1 MTFEYGP
8 YLRECFSQPVLSLLW
23 TLPFILAFL
32 LILTSLRG
40 THDPAARRRR
50 AGSLIGALCLLV
62 VIAFPL
68 HKQLR
73 VLVRTNGVAI
83 WQDRNAAPL
92 TCTGVIEAIELPERN
107 AVTRYVHEGK
117 NVYGAWLTIGGE
129 TYYAMTEGGFVPG
142 DAVVIEYLPKSRC
155 VLSLASADS
164 TTAEE

>member
-8 YLRECFSQPVLSLLW
+8 DLRECFSQPVLSLLW
-23 TLPFILAFL
+23 MLPFLLAFL
-32 LILTSLRG
+32 LILTSLWRA
-40 THDPAARRRR
+40 HDPAARRRR
-50 AGSLIGALCLLV
+50 AGALLVALCLLV

-83 WQDRNAAPL
+83 LQDRNAAPL

-107 AVTRYVHEGK
+107 AETRYFHEGK

-129 TYYAMTEGGFVPG
+129 TYYAITEGDFVPG
-142 DAVVIEYLPKSRC
+142 DAVTIEYLPKSRC
-155 VLSLASADS
+155 VLSIAPAES
-164 TTAEE
+164 TNAEE

>member
-8 YLRECFSQPVLSLLW
+8 YLRECFSQPVKSILW
-23 TLPFILAFL
+23 TLPFLLVFL
-32 LILTSLRG
+32 IVLTTLQKA
-40 THDPAARRRR
+40 HDPALRRRR
-50 AGSLIGALCLLV
+50 AGALLGALCLLV
-62 VIAFPL
+62 IIAFPL

-83 WQDRNAAPL
+83 LQDRSAAPL
-92 TCTGVIEAIELPERN
+92 TLTGVIEAIELPERN

-155 VLSLASADS
+155 VLSLAPAES
-164 TTAEE
+164 TIAEE